1 MSDQNREPN
10 GDRRD
15 RDRGALSENAAWIG
29 GGLLIL
35 LGVIFLLENFGFPV
49 PENWWAVFVLIPGL
63 IAFNTAWS
71 IYRRNNR
78 QVTASARGALVSG
91 LVLTALALALFFN
104 FDFGRYWPVIL
115 IALGVAVIAGNFWR
129 RKPSG

>member
-15 RDRGALSENAAWIG
+15 RGALSDNAAWIG

-129 RKPSG
+129 HKPSG

>member
-1 MSDQNREPN
+1 MSDQQGGLD
-10 GDRRD
+10 GDRHD
-15 RDRGALSENAAWIG
+15 RDRGKLGENAAWIG

-35 LGVIFLLENFGFPV
+35 LGLIFLAENFGYPV
-49 PENWWAVFVLIPGL
+49 PENWWAVFILLPGL
-63 IAFNTAWS
+63 FAFNTAWT

-91 LVLTALALALFFN
+91 LILTALALALFFD

-129 RKPSG
+129 KPRN

>member
-1 MSDQNREPN
+1 MSDQHGEPD

-15 RDRGALSENAAWIG
+15 RGKMSENAAWIG

-35 LGVIFLLENFGFPV
+35 LGLIFLAENFGYPV
-49 PENWWAVFVLIPGL
+49 PENWWAVFILLPGL
-63 IAFNTAWS
+63 FAFNTAWT

-78 QVTASARGALVSG
+78 QVTASARGALISG
-91 LVLTALALALFFN
+91 LILTALALALFFD

-129 RKPSG
+129 KPRT